1 MSTWS
6 VYIIK
11 CDDDSLYTGISTD
24 VERRFREHLM
34 QKGAKYFRSRQPRQL
49 VFVETGH
56 DRVSAS
62 RREALIKKMKRTE
75 KLDFISA
82 SRSS

>member
-1 MSTWS
+1 
-6 VYIIK
+6 
-11 CDDDSLYTGISTD
+11 
-24 VERRFREHLM
+24 
-34 QKGAKYFRSRQPRQL
+34 L
-49 VFVETGH
+49 VFVEAGH

-75 KLDFISA
+75 KLDFIAA